1 MDTTIHQAL
10 HGYSDGHR
18 QLACS
23 ATLSPKD
30 ARLVL
35 VMSDVSGSG
44 VTGEGIPYITGYPL
58 LESGLYALAK
68 TWPATELPRPGSVWT
83 HTIFVEFAEL
93 ATLDRP
99 SSLAKMFRRPT
110 KEERLGY
117 DNALILDNETPYS
130 EMLSNEEM
138 SWFGRFATG
147 LYAHPDEPI
156 WARRDPDSYVDEV
169 VLRIW
174 DQQWPRLRR
183 SFKFCTL
190 TTTDRSHDGFA
201 FDLQLCPSSAATSR
215 FRFQGSFD
223 GWEATASSDEAW
235 MRGLLA
241 DVWHPEQSALRQ
253 ALRFIGTDVLGGRAA
268 MRPIC
273 ELLVSQSGQIL
284 MDVNQIID
292 LVDETGPLAT
302 SMLAKMHAL
311 RTVLP
316 RSEYLHDESLRFVA
330 KNIDL
335 LPPEEL
341 EEIVPP
347 FSERLWATNPV
358 MLAGLWLDDRP
369 SVQIPLRH
377 AAQDIIATVLLDGL
391 STAPELVH
399 PLLTVRPDLAELP
412 EFWERTQCWPKA
424 VANIGIDLTSQ
435 AILDAL
441 VLGLHD
447 EGAMISALHEVG
459 TLTVLK
465 RIQVL
470 NHRLQ
475 VSQNLAAWVHH
486 ACSDTEAV
494 AKFLAQSTTSSA
506 STIQIIS
513 QQLHPDAVPNDFG
526 DDPWLVALHA
536 YAQPKKT
543 LPVELLAYGFR
554 RGMGWRS
561 RSVAELLN
569 ITFEGLH
576 LAVEQGSI
584 PETSW
589 SLLEN
594 ALPSVRS
601 DLSWDRA
608 LRLRKATAKRA
619 LNMQFSVEDFLGL
632 AESEALFVALLEEVW
647 QLWDGSRFLKS
658 MAKEMWRGQ
667 TPSAHSCHQL
677 LVDFVDQKSHWW

>member
-1 MDTTIHQAL
+1 VGTTVHQAL

-23 ATLSPKD
+23 AALSPKD

-58 LESGLYALAK
+58 AESGLYALAK

-99 SSLAKMFRRPT
+99 SSLAKLFRRPSM
-110 KEERLGY
+110 EQRFGY
-117 DNALILDNETPYS
+117 DNALLLGNDPLCS
-130 EMLSNEEM
+130 EMLSDEELF
-138 SWFGRFATG
+138 WFGRLATG
-147 LYAHPDEPI
+147 LYGLPDEPI
-156 WARRDPDSYVDEV
+156 WARRDPDFYVDEV

-190 TTTDRSHDGFA
+190 TTTDRSQDGFA

-215 FRFQGSFD
+215 LRFQGRFE
-223 GWEATASSDEAW
+223 GWEAVTSSDEAW

-241 DVWHPEQSALRQ
+241 DVWHPERSEIRQ
-253 ALRFIGTDVLGGRAA
+253 ALRLIGTDVLGGRAA

-273 ELLVSQSGQIL
+273 ELLVSQSASIQ
-284 MDVNQIID
+284 MDVNQIVD
-292 LVDETGPLAT
+292 LVNEPGLLAT
-302 SMLAKMHAL
+302 SKLAKMFAL

-316 RSEYLHDESLRFVA
+316 RSEHLSDESLRFVA
-330 KNIDL
+330 KNIDF
-335 LPPEEL
+335 LPSEEL
-341 EEIVPP
+341 EEFAPP

-358 MLAGLWLDDRP
+358 MLASLWLDDRP

-377 AAQDIIATVLLDGL
+377 AAQGIIAAELLDGL
-391 STAPELVH
+391 SAAPDLVH

-412 EFWERTQCWPKA
+412 EFWGRTQCWPKV
-424 VANIGIDLTSQ
+424 VANIGIDLTSH
-435 AILDAL
+435 AVLDAL

-447 EGAMISALHEVG
+447 EGAMTSALHEVG
-459 TLTVLK
+459 TLAVLK
-465 RIQVL
+465 CIQTL
-470 NHRLQ
+470 DQQPQ
-475 VSQNLAAWVHH
+475 VSQNLDAWVRH
-486 ACSDTEAV
+486 ACSDTDAV
-494 AKFLAQSTTSSA
+494 AKFLAQSTASSA
-506 STIQIIS
+506 GTIYLVS
-513 QQLHPDAVPNDFG
+513 QQLQPDAVPNDFG
-526 DDPWLVALHA
+526 DDPWLIALRS
-536 YAQPKKT
+536 YSKSRRK

-561 RSVAELLN
+561 RSVAELLS
-569 ITFEGLH
+569 ITFEALH
-576 LAVEQGSI
+576 RAAEQDSI

-589 SLLEN
+589 SMLEN

-601 DLSWDRA
+601 DFSWDRA
-608 LRLRKATAKRA
+608 LRLRKAAAKRA
-619 LNMQFSVEDFLGL
+619 TDMRFSAEDFLGL
-632 AESEALFVALLEEVW
+632 AESEVLFGALLEEVW
-647 QLWDGSRFLKS
+647 QLWDGSWFLKS
-658 MAKEMWRGQ
+658 MAKERGRGN
-667 TPSAHSCHQL
+667 TPTAHKCHQL
-677 LVDFVDQKSHWW
+677 LIDFVERKSHWW